1 MRVLLSQRQIEDKVS
16 AMARTITRD
25 FLGKTPV
32 LVGILKGSVFF
43 LSDLIRRLDLDH
55 EVDFISISSY
65 ASGVTSSGTV
75 RMLKDLD
82 RDISGRDVL
91 IVEDIIDSG
100 LSLSYLRKNLLSRNP
115 RSLSIATLL
124 DKRVAREREI
134 YVDYV
139 GFEIENEFV
148 IGYGLDYAER
158 YRELP
163 YVAIMEEDDA
173 AAISGEFSTASRAG
187 KATPA

>member
-1 MRVLLSQRQIEDKVS
+1 MRVLFTQAQIQEKVRDL
-16 AMARTITRD
+16 AKTISRD
-25 FLGKTPV
+25 YQGRHPV

-43 LSDLIRRLDLDH
+43 LADLIRSLDLEH

-82 RDISGRDVL
+82 HDISGRDVI

-100 LSLSYLRKNLLSRNP
+100 LSLAYLRKNLLSRNP
-115 RSLSIATLL
+115 RSLALVTMLNKKV
-124 DKRVAREREI
+124 DRQQQVF
-134 YVDYV
+134 VDYI

-158 YRELP
+158 FRELT
-163 YVAIMEEDDA
+163 YIGIMEPEDRRKVDEEIA
-173 AAISGEFSTASRAG
+173 RLAEQIG
-187 KATPA
+187 

>member
-1 MRVLLSQRQIEDKVS
+1 MRVLLSQEEIQQRVREL
-16 AMARTITRD
+16 AREISRD
-25 FLGKTPV
+25 FLGKSLV
-32 LVGILKGSVFF
+32 LVGILKGSAFF
-43 LSDLIRRLDLDH
+43 LSDLMRQLDLDP
-55 EVDFISISSY
+55 EIDFISISSY
-65 ASGVTSSGTV
+65 ASGVSSSGTV

-82 RDISGRDVL
+82 HDISGRHVL

-115 RSLSIATLL
+115 RSLSIVTML
-124 DKRVAREREI
+124 DKRVPRERQV

-139 GFEIENEFV
+139 GFEIENLFV

-163 YVAIMEEDDA
+163 YVAVMEEEDLR
-173 AAISGEFSTASRAG
+173 RAE
-187 KATPA
+187 AE

>member
-1 MRVLLSQRQIEDKVS
+1 M
-16 AMARTITRD
+16 
-25 FLGKTPV
+25 
-32 LVGILKGSVFF
+32 
-43 LSDLIRRLDLDH
+43 DLDH

>member
-1 MRVLLSQRQIEDKVS
+1 
-16 AMARTITRD
+16 
-25 FLGKTPV
+25 
-32 LVGILKGSVFF
+32 
-43 LSDLIRRLDLDH
+43 
-55 EVDFISISSY
+55 SSY
-65 ASGVTSSGTV
+65 ATGISSSGTV

-82 RDISGRDVL
+82 HDISGRDVL

-124 DKRVAREREI
+124 DKRVPRERKV

-139 GFEIENEFV
+139 GFEIDDKFV

-158 YRELP
+158 FRELSFIA
-163 YVAIMEEDDA
+163 VMDDGDIKA
-173 AAISGEFSTASRAG
+173 ADSARAG
-187 KATPA
+187 HGSVHIP

>member
-1 MRVLLSQRQIEDKVS
+1 MRVLLGREAIEAKTREL
-16 AMARTITRD
+16 ARAISRD

-32 LVGILKGSVFF
+32 LIGILKGSVFF
-43 LSDLIRRLDLDH
+43 LADLMRHLDLDH

-65 ASGVTSSGTV
+65 ASGITSSGTV
-75 RMLKDLD
+75 RLLKDLD
-82 RDISGRDVL
+82 HDISGRDVL

-115 RSLSIATLL
+115 RSLSIVTLL
-124 DKRVAREREI
+124 DKRVPRERQV

-139 GFEIENEFV
+139 GFEIDNLFV

-158 YRELP
+158 FRELP
-163 YVAIMEEDDA
+163 WVAVMEEEDQRRVDSA
-173 AAISGEFSTASRAG
+173 RA
-187 KATPA
+187 

>member
-1 MRVLLSQRQIEDKVS
+1 MRILLTRETVDVKIREL
-16 AMARTITRD
+16 ARVISRD

-32 LVGILKGSVFF
+32 LIGILKGSVFF
-43 LSDLIRRLDLDH
+43 LSDLMRHLDLDH

-65 ASGVTSSGTV
+65 ASGITSSGTV
-75 RMLKDLD
+75 RLLKDLD
-82 RDISGRDVL
+82 HDISGRDVL

-115 RSLSIATLL
+115 RSLSIVTLL
-124 DKRVAREREI
+124 DKRVPRERQV

-139 GFEIENEFV
+139 GFEIENLFV

-163 YVAIMEEDDA
+163 WVAVMEEDDQRRVDA
-173 AAISGEFSTASRAG
+173 ERG
-187 KATPA
+187 

>member
-1 MRVLLSQRQIEDKVS
+1 MRELLSQAVVQDKVREL
-16 AMARTITRD
+16 ARAISRD
-25 FLGKTPV
+25 YLGKSPV
-32 LVGILKGSVFF
+32 LIGILKGSIYFMA
-43 LSDLIRRLDLDH
+43 DLMRNLDLDH
-55 EVDFISISSY
+55 EVDFICISSY

-82 RDISGRDVL
+82 HDISGRDVL

-115 RSLSIATLL
+115 RSLSIVTLL
-124 DKRVAREREI
+124 AKDIKRRQQV

-163 YVAIMEEDDA
+163 FIAIMEEAD
-173 AAISGEFSTASRAG
+173 RARVDREIAELEAG
-187 KATPA
+187 RLGG